1 MSCCNPTTLCL
12 SCQKCISTEGEE
24 SNDAPFKIWRDHCL
38 QSLTCSVPVLFLG
51 RTALSVH
58 SWCRS
63 QYPTLLRGHKWK
75 TVHQSKSNVSPSLVQ
90 KLFFKTSSYGSYS
103 EASFLSLLSH
113 MDANGMFDEI
123 CLPACRSAERNYHGE
138 CRPRVRLP
146 ACDSWIHHLPVIYQI
161 WGKFLISRYLFPH
174 LYNKNTNSSPHGCHE
189 DWKRLYKSTTY
200 HLRCGHYI
208 SI

>member
-75 TVHQSKSNVSPSLVQ
+75 TVHQSKSNLSPSLVQ
-90 KLFFKTSSYGSYS
+90 KLFFKTSSIARTQRLPFSLCSLTWMLTACLMRSACLLAGLQNGVIMVNADPESDCLHVTPGFITYQSFIRSG
-103 EASFLSLLSH
+103 ASFWSQVSL
-113 MDANGMFDEI
+113 
-123 CLPACRSAERNYHGE
+123 
-138 CRPRVRLP
+138 
-146 ACDSWIHHLPVIYQI
+146 
-161 WGKFLISRYLFPH
+161 
-174 LYNKNTNSSPHGCHE
+174 SSP
-189 DWKRLYKSTTY
+189 
-200 HLRCGHYI
+200 I
-208 SI
+208 Q